1 MTYDDIYRGTMFIPL
16 NNNLNAAINS
26 WGDDTIKLDQTTELE
41 NDLQHYNKRSNFNTD
56 NYLNNEE

>member
-41 NDLQHYNKRSNFNTD
+41 NDF
-56 NYLNNEE
+56 